1 MKNKNRKFLLS
12 LVLAIILIFARTS
25 FADEIYSIDINADID
40 QNGIAHV
47 TEVWKT
53 NEDSFDATE
62 KYKVIS
68 DLNGIKIRDFKVS
81 RIWRRFYWNLSLEF
95 GFILWWKEKSLWND
109 PKGKWGRTLL
119 GNYRIWRKY
128 LHLNLHHRPNSC
140 WT

>member
-81 RIWRRFYWNLSLEF
+81 RIWRRFY
-95 GFILWWKEKSLWND
+95 
-109 PKGKWGRTLL
+109 
-119 GNYRIWRKY
+119 
-128 LHLNLHHRPNSC
+128 
-140 WT
+140 